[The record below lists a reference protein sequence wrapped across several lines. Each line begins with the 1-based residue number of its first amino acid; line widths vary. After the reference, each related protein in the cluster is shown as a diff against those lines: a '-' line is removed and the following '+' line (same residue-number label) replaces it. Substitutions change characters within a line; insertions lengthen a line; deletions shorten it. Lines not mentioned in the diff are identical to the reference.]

1 MVGISANC
9 SHLTNNISESFNAFI
24 GDAKA
29 KPIIYCIDAIRLKIM
44 VNMNKRRLLA
54 KKWTGVL
61 VPEVQKIITEL
72 SKNKRM
78 YDVHRSSVDRAEV
91 DGPEGRYDV
100 ILSERASTCRKWQV
114 TGIPYHHA
122 AAVICH
128 MRGSNWED
136 YVYKRAYGMAIA
148 PLPDKSMW
156 EIEDLNYVV
165 KPPVQT
171 RPPPGRPRK
180 KRIRPAD
187 EGSSQSKVRR
197 IHVCRRC
204 GGYGHLQR
212 TCKNPPKPQSSEDP
226 SSEASRKKDMG
237 FGLKKKKE
245 KGNIDFSLYITEQNG
260 HFLTRAHGN

>member
-1 MVGISANC
+1 MRQIEQVSKEAHSYLMTEKDHCWSRSMFGTSAKC

-24 GDAKA
+24 GDARA
-29 KPIIYCIDAIRLKIM
+29 KPIIYCIDAIRLKNM

-54 KKWTGVL
+54 EKWTGVL
-61 VPEVQKIITEL
+61 VPEVQKIVTEL
-72 SKNKRM
+72 SKNKGM
-78 YDVHRSSVDRAEV
+78 
-91 DGPEGRYDV
+91 
-100 ILSERASTCRKWQV
+100 
-114 TGIPYHHA
+114 
-122 AAVICH
+122 
-128 MRGSNWED
+128 
-136 YVYKRAYGMAIA
+136 YKRAYGMAIA

-180 KRIRPAD
+180 KRIRPTD

-226 SSEASRKKDMG
+226 SSEASSSMRRPPGRPRKPEGIGRGRGRGTGRAVQGCEVQAAASYKPAAG
-237 FGLKKKKE
+237 EPFFSIHWAANG
-245 KGNIDFSLYITEQNG
+245 KGKQVNEMREES
-260 HFLTRAHGN
+260 